1 MGFRCKTCRN
11 SFFWQLDHI
20 ITTLCN
26 EDFSLLY
33 ALTAAQLETESNNDD
48 DEGGG
53 ASDDTNATANA
64 NADTNSTT
72 TTTTEQQ
79 LNPLTPPPSKE
90 LVKQY
95 SNLKA
100 SIFYGKLGL
109 AVPESKQ
116 PPINAT
122 ITYI

>member
-1 MGFRCKTCRN
+1 M
-11 SFFWQLDHI
+11 
-20 ITTLCN
+20 TTTT
-26 EDFSLLY
+26 ER
-33 ALTAAQLETESNNDD
+33 LTAAQLETESNN

-100 SIFYGKLGL
+100 SIFSRYRTLSELLGVL
-109 AVPESKQ
+109 LLREAR
-116 PPINAT
+116 T
-122 ITYI
+122 IPGT